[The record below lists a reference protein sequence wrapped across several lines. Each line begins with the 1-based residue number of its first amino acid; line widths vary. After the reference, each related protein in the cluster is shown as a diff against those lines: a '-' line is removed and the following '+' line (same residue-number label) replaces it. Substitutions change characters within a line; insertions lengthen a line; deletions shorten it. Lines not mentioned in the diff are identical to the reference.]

1 MTSLWQS
8 SISRSTPQEKGGA
21 AVSAPQERG
30 EAALAC
36 PSPGPR
42 PMRLMR
48 RIHRLARPGEG
59 EGVRLSVDAAGEGV
73 AAVSTPQERG
83 AAAAP
88 RRAAAAALRGRPAG
102 VSRERGA

>member
-1 MTSLWQS
+1 MYAVDAGAS
-8 SISRSTPQEKGGA
+8 SP
-21 AVSAPQERG
+21 
-30 EAALAC
+30 C
-36 PSPGPR
+36 P
-42 PMRLMR
+42 LLLR
-48 RIHRLARPGEG
+48 REDESVAEQH
-59 EGVRLSVDAAGEGV
+59 LSVDAAGEGV